1 MMPSITDRVWTL
13 IPINR
18 AILIVCPTLL
28 LVILLALVVQAQP
41 APEVA
46 IDRAFRYESS
56 FSSSNSQGQS
66 IGGFKKWMGTF
77 QRIRIDGN
85 TYIAVFDR
93 GSVPI
98 DAKFKA
104 NGSVESLSFGCPI
117 SKSLSLSDAPS
128 NIRQTLSKC
137 AGFKS

>member
-1 MMPSITDRVWTL
+1 MMPSTEQAWTL
-13 IPINR
+13 RPINR
-18 AILIVCPTLL
+18 AIGLGCQTLL
-28 LVILLALVVQAQP
+28 LVLSLELAVQAQP
-41 APEVA
+41 DPEVA
-46 IDRAFRYESS
+46 IDRVFRYESS
-56 FSSSNSQGQS
+56 FSSSNSQGQL
-66 IGGFKKWMGTF
+66 IGIFKNWMGAF
-77 QRIRIDGN
+77 QRIRTDGN
-85 TYIAVFDR
+85 NYIAVFDR
-93 GSVPI
+93 GSLPI

>member
-1 MMPSITDRVWTL
+1 MPSITKQAWTL
-13 IPINR
+13 RPIYR
-18 AILIVCPTLL
+18 VIGLVCQTLL
-28 LVILLALVVQAQP
+28 LVIPLELSGQAQP

-46 IDRAFRYESS
+46 LDRVFRYESS
-56 FSSSNSQGQS
+56 LSSSSIPGQS
-66 IGGFKKWMGTF
+66 IGSLKKWMGTF
-77 QRIRIDGN
+77 QRIRTDGN
-85 TYIAVFDR
+85 SYIAVFDR
-93 GSVPI
+93 GSIPI

-104 NGSVESLSFGCPI
+104 NGSVESLNFGCPI